1 MAPTFQG
8 FLSCVQMKIF
18 SSVMIEC
25 ASNLE
30 GISCFVPLHCLKS
43 NQKSNVNCTITE
55 GLSTIMKRAETKK
68 WNGKKTITL
77 KTQNIIDPFL
87 AALYNTY
94 SLSADLTNPYKDS
107 SSPVP
112 DTVVFTIN
120 TTYISEGEEDCC
132 KLEVLL
138 HDHLEIVMYVW
149 KEFKRYGQYVFIR
162 YKKTTWNMRLQN
174 GTNLKMEYDILYN
187 KMCTGEGE
195 MDKTVGWPQQRLSI
209 TNMIEEVILKKNL
222 QKKTLSRPTY
232 QWIKKV
238 PGQYLE
244 SMGVDLD
251 AVNSDGLTI
260 LHVLADIRTSTYVK
274 MIIDKIKNIDPYD
287 LFGQTPL
294 HRACVKS
301 NLKTVKILIQHGAN
315 VNAVTNNGDTPIML
329 VAAQENQQFKLIK
342 LLLDF
347 NAKRDIENK
356 DKMRAVDLARV
367 SKSKEEIIHLL
378 QPT

>member
-1 MAPTFQG
+1 M
-8 FLSCVQMKIF
+8 
-18 SSVMIEC
+18 
-25 ASNLE
+25 
-30 GISCFVPLHCLKS
+30 
-43 NQKSNVNCTITE
+43 
-55 GLSTIMKRAETKK
+55 
-68 WNGKKTITL
+68 
-77 KTQNIIDPFL
+77 
-87 AALYNTY
+87 
-94 SLSADLTNPYKDS
+94 
-107 SSPVP
+107 
-112 DTVVFTIN
+112 
-120 TTYISEGEEDCC
+120 
-132 KLEVLL
+132 
-138 HDHLEIVMYVW
+138 
-149 KEFKRYGQYVFIR
+149 
-162 YKKTTWNMRLQN
+162 
-174 GTNLKMEYDILYN
+174 
-187 KMCTGEGE
+187 
-195 MDKTVGWPQQRLSI
+195 
-209 TNMIEEVILKKNL
+209 

-251 AVNSDGLTI
+251 AVNRDGLTI